1 MNNPIGHFFERA
13 ADEPSAL
20 HFYYTTSSAI
30 CQAFFIRHFA
40 QRIFPKRKRLIS
52 QPQL

>member
-13 ADEPSAL
+13 ADEPSAP